1 MGRWR
6 LPRRR
11 GTATVEFA
19 VTLPVLVL
27 IVLAA
32 IEACSLIF
40 LRQTLTI
47 AAYEATRVALV
58 PNVSNAQVLH
68 AANSILND
76 RRVRGA
82 NIEISPRDFAA
93 AEVQSFI
100 TVTVSAPAKANA
112 LLTPLFFRGRTL
124 VGQCSMMKEY

>member
-1 MGRWR
+1 MFRWR

-11 GTATVEFA
+11 GAATVEFA
-19 VTLPVLVL
+19 VTLPVLIL
-27 IVLAA
+27 IVLGA
-32 IEACSLIF
+32 IETCSMIF

-58 PNVSNAQVLH
+58 PKVSNAQVLH

-82 NIEISPRDFAA
+82 NIAITPRDFAT

-100 TVTVSAPAKANA
+100 TVTVSAPANSNA